1 MMFRTYGRRGRGL
14 GRSCSSS
21 GFSDGVSG
29 SSSQEFS
36 QDVYDFSF
44 PPDPYDFDPS
54 QDSGRSAA
62 LLPPRKDGDDFRN
75 SKKLKVIGAGSRAS
89 GENSLQESKKFGILR
104 ISGKRGSQRSRVI
117 KKVNTDPFDY
127 DLSQEVD
134 DLGVP
139 PRRKGGEDSVFEFSE
154 DGDLWGSRKSKNVD
168 NGSCGF
174 NSSQELS
181 DLGVSQSRNP
191 ESQGDGWDLGGDFGK
206 SRKRDGVEV
215 NPDPYDYNSSQELEE
230 HVVPPQSKVRD
241 DKVFDFSE
249 DGDLWESKKSKNLDL
264 DSFTLDS
271 SQELGNLGTSKL
283 RKHESNGDHLG
294 FGGVSGKS
302 KKKNMDKNG
311 KLQRKKN
318 KKKMKSKE
326 SEPRYVELTATLM
339 ETQESGEM
347 MEHED
352 EVNFAL
358 DGLKKGQPVAVHRAS
373 LLSLLTICGT
383 AQQRRLLKVH
393 GMAEIILDA
402 VLGLNFD
409 DMPSNVAAAA
419 LVYVL
424 TVDGQNDYLLD
435 SPSCIHFLI
444 KMLKPLS
451 PSVVKEKALPVGSK
465 LVSLCRSVGLLQEP
479 AKGTDSSSTAIMLQ
493 VREILVD
500 CKEMKSRDDSH
511 GGVEE
516 PELNPKWISLLTMEK
531 ACSCRISIEDT
542 TGIRKTGGKF
552 KEKLRVF
559 GGLDSVFEVARKCH
573 SVLEEWSEKSPTFAL
588 DSREISGLE
597 SLVLL
602 LKCLKIMENALFL
615 SNDNQRHLLE
625 MKGSFDGQ
633 RAPRSFTKLVL
644 SVIKILSGVLLLR
657 NSSPSDSQDEDNH
670 FEGLSGL
677 GLTSQESFTQL
688 DGIRSSAGPTQSSAE
703 ALLLKLRAESSQAG
717 MCSGTS
723 RESDKMV
730 RTSGNSGMDGQ
741 DPFMFDEDDCEPSKW
756 DVMSG
761 SSNKPLSQDSR
772 HIGNRFGLENH
783 PVLVASQQESN
794 DVVGY
799 RHSEEASCSSAADE
813 DKSNLLADC
822 LLTAVKVLMN
832 LTNDNPDGCRQI
844 ATCGGLEI
852 LSSLIAGHFS
862 SFRTCLPHSDDAR
875 DSSSSS
881 KSSPKSSTPL
891 TDRELD
897 FLVAL
902 LGLLVNLVEKD
913 SRNRS
918 RLAAATVSLPNPE
931 GSASKDQSDIISLLC
946 SIFLANQSNTD
957 ATGEETYLSWEDEE
971 SILQGEKEA
980 EKMIVEAYAALLL
993 AFLSTESQ
1001 NVRNAISDCLPNHN
1015 LRALVPVLE
1024 RFLEFHMTLNM
1035 ISPETHSVVLEVIE
1049 SCRIP

>member
-1 MMFRTYGRRGRGL
+1 MCISR
-14 GRSCSSS
+14 
-21 GFSDGVSG
+21 
-29 SSSQEFS
+29 
-36 QDVYDFSF
+36 
-44 PPDPYDFDPS
+44 
-54 QDSGRSAA
+54 DSGRSAA
-62 LLPPRKDGDDFRN
+62 FLPPRKEGDEFRN
-75 SKKLKVIGAGSRAS
+75 SKKLKVIGVGSRAS
-89 GENSLQESKKFGILR
+89 DENSLQESKKFGILR
-104 ISGKRGSQRSRVI
+104 ISGEGGSQRSRVM

-127 DLSQEVD
+127 DSSQEVD

-139 PRRKGGEDSVFEFSE
+139 PRRKGG
-154 DGDLWGSRKSKNVD
+154 GRI
-168 NGSCGF
+168 
-174 NSSQELS
+174 ELS
-181 DLGVSQSRNP
+181 DLGISQSRDP

-206 SRKRDGVEV
+206 SRKRARGEV

-241 DKVFDFSE
+241 DKVFDFTE

-271 SQELGNLGTSKL
+271 SQELGNLGTSKS
-283 RKHESNGDHLG
+283 RKHEN
-294 FGGVSGKS
+294 
-302 KKKNMDKNG
+302 N
-311 KLQRKKN
+311 
-318 KKKMKSKE
+318 
-326 SEPRYVELTATLM
+326 
-339 ETQESGEM
+339 ESGEM

-383 AQQRRLLKVH
+383 AQQRRLLKMH

-409 DMPSNVAAAA
+409 DMPCNVAAAA

-424 TVDGQNDYLLD
+424 TVDGRNDHLLD

-465 LVSLCRSVGLLQEP
+465 LLSLCRSVGLLQEP

-493 VREILVD
+493 VREILVN

-531 ACSCRISIEDT
+531 ACSSRISIE
-542 TGIRKTGGKF
+542 
-552 KEKLRVF
+552 
-559 GGLDSVFEVARKCH
+559 
-573 SVLEEWSEKSPTFAL
+573 
-588 DSREISGLE
+588 GLE
-597 SLVLL
+597 LVLL
-602 LKCLKIMENALFL
+602 NLCV
-615 SNDNQRHLLE
+615 S
-625 MKGSFDGQ
+625 
-633 RAPRSFTKLVL
+633 
-644 SVIKILSGVLLLR
+644 LLR
-657 NSSPSDSQDEDNH
+657 NSSPSNSKDEKVGCIPYEGNH

-688 DGIRSSAGPTQSSAE
+688 DVIRSSAGPTQCSADT
-703 ALLLKLRAESSQAG
+703 LLLKLRAESSKSG
-717 MCSGTS
+717 MCGGTS
-723 RESDKMV
+723 RESDRMV

-761 SSNKPLSQDSR
+761 SSNKPLSQ
-772 HIGNRFGLENH
+772 GNRQSGSRLGFESH

-794 DVVGY
+794 DVGY
-799 RHSEEASCSSAADE
+799 RHSQEASCSSAFD
-813 DKSNLLADC
+813 DDNKSNLLADC

-852 LSSLIAGHFS
+852 LSSLLAGHFS

-875 DSSSSS
+875 DSISSS

-918 RLAAATVSLPNPE
+918 RLAAATVSLPNQE

-957 ATGEETYLSWEDEE
+957 ATREETYLSWAELKEKSPICVAHSEMNSPIRAEDDEGYNPIRAVNTKLYSPNRVVKAE
-971 SILQGEKEA
+971 VHSPDWVANGEMDCPLIAGNGCKE
-980 EKMIVEAYAALLL
+980 
-993 AFLSTESQ
+993 
-1001 NVRNAISDCLPNHN
+1001 
-1015 LRALVPVLE
+1015 
-1024 RFLEFHMTLNM
+1024 
-1035 ISPETHSVVLEVIE
+1035 
-1049 SCRIP
+1049 

>member
-1 MMFRTYGRRGRGL
+1 MMFRTYGRRGRVL

-44 PPDPYDFDPS
+44 PSDPYDFDPS
-54 QDSGRSAA
+54 HDSGRSAA
-62 LLPPRKDGDDFRN
+62 FLRPRKEGDEFRN

-89 GENSLQESKKFGILR
+89 DENSLQESKKFGILR
-104 ISGKRGSQRSRVI
+104 ISGEGGSQRSRVM
-117 KKVNTDPFDY
+117 KK
-127 DLSQEVD
+127 
-134 DLGVP
+134 
-139 PRRKGGEDSVFEFSE
+139 

-168 NGSCGF
+168 NGSYGF

-181 DLGVSQSRNP
+181 DFGISQSRDP

-206 SRKRDGVEV
+206 SRKRARGEV

-241 DKVFDFSE
+241 DKVFDFTE

-271 SQELGNLGTSKL
+271 SQELGNLCTSKS
-283 RKHESNGDHLG
+283 RKHENNGDHRG

-302 KKKNMDKNG
+302 KKKNMDENG
-311 KLQRKKN
+311 KLHRKKN

-326 SEPRYVELTATLM
+326 SEPSYVELTATLM

-409 DMPSNVAAAA
+409 DMPCNVAAAA

-465 LVSLCRSVGLLQEP
+465 LLSLCRSVGLLQEP
-479 AKGTDSSSTAIMLQ
+479 AKGTDSSSTIMLQ
-493 VREILVD
+493 VREILVN

-511 GGVEE
+511 GG
-516 PELNPKWISLLTMEK
+516 
-531 ACSCRISIEDT
+531 
-542 TGIRKTGGKF
+542 
-552 KEKLRVF
+552 
-559 GGLDSVFEVARKCH
+559 
-573 SVLEEWSEKSPTFAL
+573 EWSEKSPTFAL

-644 SVIKILSGVLLLR
+644 SVIKILSGVSLLR
-657 NSSPSDSQDEDNH
+657 NSSPSNSKDEKVGCIPYEGNH

-688 DGIRSSAGPTQSSAE
+688 DVIRSSAGPTQCSAD
-703 ALLLKLRAESSQAG
+703 ALLLKLRAESSKSG
-717 MCSGTS
+717 MCGGTS
-723 RESDKMV
+723 RESDRMV
-730 RTSGNSGMDGQ
+730 RTSGYSGMDGQ

-761 SSNKPLSQDSR
+761 SSNKPLSQGKRQS
-772 HIGNRFGLENH
+772 GSRFGFESH

-794 DVVGY
+794 DVGY
-799 RHSEEASCSSAADE
+799 RHSQEASCSSAVDADN
-813 DKSNLLADC
+813 KSL
-822 LLTAVKVLMN
+822 
-832 LTNDNPDGCRQI
+832 
-844 ATCGGLEI
+844 GGL
-852 LSSLIAGHFS
+852 
-862 SFRTCLPHSDDAR
+862 
-875 DSSSSS
+875 
-881 KSSPKSSTPL
+881 STHGCQGSY
-891 TDRELD
+891 ELD
-897 FLVAL
+897 
-902 LGLLVNLVEKD
+902 
-913 SRNRS
+913 
-918 RLAAATVSLPNPE
+918 
-931 GSASKDQSDIISLLC
+931 
-946 SIFLANQSNTD
+946 
-957 ATGEETYLSWEDEE
+957 
-971 SILQGEKEA
+971 
-980 EKMIVEAYAALLL
+980 
-993 AFLSTESQ
+993 
-1001 NVRNAISDCLPNHN
+1001 
-1015 LRALVPVLE
+1015 E
-1024 RFLEFHMTLNM
+1024 RQ
-1035 ISPETHSVVLEVIE
+1035 
-1049 SCRIP
+1049 R

>member
-44 PPDPYDFDPS
+44 PSDPYDFDPS

-62 LLPPRKDGDDFRN
+62 FLPPRKEGDEFRN

-89 GENSLQESKKFGILR
+89 DEIFLQESKKFGILR
-104 ISGKRGSQRSRVI
+104 ISGEGGSQRSRVM

-127 DLSQEVD
+127 DSSQEVD
-134 DLGVP
+134 DLGVR
-139 PRRKGGEDSVFEFSE
+139 PRRKGGEGSVFEFSE
-154 DGDLWGSRKSKNVD
+154 DSVLVGKSKNVD
-168 NGSCGF
+168 NGSYGL
-174 NSSQELS
+174 NSSQELT
-181 DLGVSQSRNP
+181 DLGISQSRNP

-206 SRKRDGVEV
+206 SRKRDRGEV
-215 NPDPYDYNSSQELEE
+215 NPDPYDYNSPQELEE

-271 SQELGNLGTSKL
+271 SQELGNLGTSKS
-283 RKHESNGDHLG
+283 RKHENNGDRRG

-302 KKKNMDKNG
+302 KKKNMDENG
-311 KLQRKKN
+311 KLHRKKN

-326 SEPRYVELTATLM
+326 SEPSYVELTATLM

-373 LLSLLTICGT
+373 LLSLLTICGS

-402 VLGLNFD
+402 VLGLTFD
-409 DMPSNVAAAA
+409 DMPCNVAAAA

-465 LVSLCRSVGLLQEP
+465 LLSLCRSVGLLQEP

-493 VREILVD
+493 VREILVN

-531 ACSCRISIEDT
+531 ACSSRISIEDT

-552 KEKLRVF
+552 KEKLRIF

-615 SNDNQRHLLE
+615 SNDNQRHSLE

-644 SVIKILSGVLLLR
+644 SVIKILSGIKY
-657 NSSPSDSQDEDNH
+657 
-670 FEGLSGL
+670 GLSGL

-688 DGIRSSAGPTQSSAE
+688 DGIRSSAGPTQCSAD
-703 ALLLKLRAESSQAG
+703 ALLLKLRAESSKSG
-717 MCSGTS
+717 MCGGTS
-723 RESDKMV
+723 RESDRMV
-730 RTSGNSGMDGQ
+730 RTSGNSGIDGQ

-761 SSNKPLSQDSR
+761 SSNKPLSQ
-772 HIGNRFGLENH
+772 GNRQSGSRFGFESH

-794 DVVGY
+794 DVGY
-799 RHSEEASCSSAADE
+799 RHSQEASCSSAVD
-813 DKSNLLADC
+813 DDNKSNLLADC